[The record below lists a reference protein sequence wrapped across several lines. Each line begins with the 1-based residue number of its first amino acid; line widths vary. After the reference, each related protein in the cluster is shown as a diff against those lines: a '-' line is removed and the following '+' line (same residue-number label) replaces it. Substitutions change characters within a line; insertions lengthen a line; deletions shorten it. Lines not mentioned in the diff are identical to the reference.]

1 MAKISPV
8 EFIQEVRE
16 ETNKITWPARR
27 EVMVSTIMVLIMVT
41 AASLFFLGVDAVLKY
56 GIDKV
61 LLGL

>member
-16 ETNKITWPARR
+16 ETNKITWPSRR

>member
-41 AASLFFLGVDAVLKY
+41 AASLFFLGVDAILKY

>member
-1 MAKISPV
+1 MAKTGPL

-16 ETNKITWPARR
+16 ETNKITWPSRR
-27 EVMVSTIMVLIMVT
+27 EVVISTVMVLIMVT
-41 AASLFFLGVDAVLKY
+41 AAALFFLGVDAILKY

>member
-16 ETNKITWPARR
+16 ETNKITWPSRR
-27 EVMVSTIMVLIMVT
+27 EVMVSTIMVLIMVA
-41 AASLFFLGVDAVLKY
+41 AASLFFLGVDAILKY